1 MAALDGVNMF
11 IRKAVKADS
20 TAISQLSGQL
30 GYPATEPEIV
40 WRLERILPDPT
51 HYVAVAEI
59 DGTVA
64 GWIAVE
70 KRLTLESG
78 VKFEI
83 IGLVVDSGSH
93 RKGVATQLLSGAE
106 SWVRGS
112 GGKDIHVRSNIE
124 REESHAL
131 YLARGYSR
139 KKTQHVY
146 SKSV

>member
-1 MAALDGVNMF
+1 MD

-20 TAISQLSGQL
+20 EAISQLSGQL
-30 GYPATEPEIV
+30 GYPASGPEIG
-40 WRLERILPDPT
+40 WRLERILPSPS

-59 DGTVA
+59 GGTVI

-78 VKFEI
+78 IEFEI
-83 IGLVVDSGSH
+83 VGLIVHSDFR
-93 RKGVATQLLSGAE
+93 RKGVATELLNKAE
-106 SWVRGS
+106 RWVRES
-112 GGKDIHVRSNIE
+112 GGVDVRVRSNIV
-124 REESHAL
+124 REESHAM

-146 SKSV
+146 SKPV